1 MKNIM
6 HLAVLGLLL
15 PVASTTLAAEI
26 VNKDGNKLDL
36 YGQINGVHYFSDN
49 AGSRAISPTLALAL
63 KVKHKLMMTSLD
75 TANGNIRLG

>member
-1 MKNIM
+1 MKNKM

-49 AGSRAISPTLALAL
+49 AAAAAISPTLVLAL
-63 KVKHKLMMTSLD
+63 KAKHKLMMASLG
-75 TANGNIRLG
+75 TASGNIRLG